1 MDAAS
6 PVFEPP
12 GVFPPRQVEVEG
24 LGPVAEVA
32 CSSYSTAAV
41 GVDGRVWTWGDGD
54 GDALGH
60 PHPCHRPTRLA
71 QLGGLR
77 VAHASLSYTNG
88 ATATDGGRVFVWG
101 GDYWQGGISRESP
114 GRAPGARGP
123 REITW
128 SGVPAAYACS
138 SVALA
143 WKHGFL
149 VFRKRAT

>member
-1 MDAAS
+1 M
-6 PVFEPP
+6 
-12 GVFPPRQVEVEG
+12 
-24 LGPVAEVA
+24 
-32 CSSYSTAAV
+32 
-41 GVDGRVWTWGDGD
+41 
-54 GDALGH
+54 
-60 PHPCHRPTRLA
+60 
-71 QLGGLR
+71 
-77 VAHASLSYTNG
+77 SYTNG

-114 GRAPGARGP
+114 GRAPARVA
-123 REITW
+123 RAITW